1 MQDHAD
7 YTTNKKTPAYTTINC
22 LYCIGLQFQSLMRHF
37 RFGGTFSLVSKITIN
52 QSINQSGCIA
62 VSADILFIR
71 WYRKS
76 EIKYV
81 FYRL

>member
-7 YTTNKKTPAYTTINC
+7 YTTNKKNPAYTTINC

-52 QSINQSGCIA
+52 QSINQSVGLHCGF
-62 VSADILFIR
+62 SR
-71 WYRKS
+71 HP
-76 EIKYV
+76 
-81 FYRL
+81 FYPLVQKE